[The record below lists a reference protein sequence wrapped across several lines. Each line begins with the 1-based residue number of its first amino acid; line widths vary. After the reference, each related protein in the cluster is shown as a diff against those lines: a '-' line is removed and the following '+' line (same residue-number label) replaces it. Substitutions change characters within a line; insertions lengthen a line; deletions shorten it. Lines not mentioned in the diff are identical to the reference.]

1 VLAPQ
6 RDGPH
11 NWEDRGLQS
20 VFRAIDALVAWTAI
34 GGSSGCAA
42 DGDRLVVH
50 GHSRGAHGAWG
61 LASAAPDRVLG
72 VAASCGWYSREEYGD
87 ANNLWVHE
95 VSLMHMDKMLLG
107 VLHASV
113 AVNENSLHASNL
125 KAVPALVR
133 VATRDQA
140 VPAWFGR
147 RMARHLRE
155 EGANVTF
162 QEFDQE
168 HWWWDT
174 HTPNDGGVM
183 HDPSIRSW
191 TLQVSQRDPGADLAR
206 LLDGGSFE
214 LSAGGPLYEGRFGLR
229 ILQRAASGARG
240 FLRLSRGPEGALRI
254 ASSNVQ
260 SFALRPNSA
269 LARLAAEMAAEILVD
284 DRPLPMD
291 FDPAVG
297 TAFCKRKAEEVEAVC
312 DVKGTCVGAA
322 RWGVCD
328 AQASFAWQG
337 PIRQVFGSAWAVVLP
352 DAATALETRL
362 GAYVAS
368 GHLVAVGTATQV
380 LTWSTAQKLR
390 SSHRFLHLGL
400 ARRLQGQGR
409 GEEQWSVQ

>member
-337 PIRQVFGSAWAVVLP
+337 PIRQV
-352 DAATALETRL
+352 
-362 GAYVAS
+362 
-368 GHLVAVGTATQV
+368 